1 MSGPNPSTHPWIP
14 YVAPYALFAIGGL
27 AGSELLGKEYL
38 SLLLRTLLSAG
49 ALLYFWRKGAYPEL
63 SLRPGMLGITA
74 GVVGYLLWV
83 LPENLLSVVPRLP
96 HLSSFN
102 PDEAGPDWRTP
113 LLAFRLLSGAMVV
126 PVFEELLLRS
136 FLVRYL
142 EAMRTEHGDFRRI
155 PIGRISRFSFW
166 GVVITMAVPHD
177 RWLRGGAYSALM
189 LGVLYK
195 EKRMDGVIWAHAVTN
210 LCLAIHV
217 MVTENWSYW

>member
-1 MSGPNPSTHPWIP
+1 MSGPNPSIHPWIP
-14 YVAPYALFAIGGL
+14 YVAPYALFAIGGFV
-27 AGSELLGKEYL
+27 GSELLGREYL

-49 ALLYFWRKGAYPEL
+49 ALLHFWRKGAYPEL
-63 SLRPGMLGITA
+63 SLRPGIFGITA

-142 EAMRTEHGDFRRI
+142 EAMRTQHGDFRRI
-155 PIGRISRFSFW
+155 PIGQISRISFW
-166 GVVITMAVPHD
+166 GVVITMAVTHD